1 MKVAYEHRISA
12 PVDQVFETYGKEEFY
27 IARQKGLGA
36 ISLDVLKW
44 ETGSDGKV
52 RIAVRVSE
60 PSKQPSFIRKSDVD
74 TYVDEGVL
82 DPEERTL
89 TWRIKPSVGGDKF
102 KLQGKIEFYPDGDA
116 TRVVYHVDIQV
127 KIPIIGKKAEKYAL
141 SKTEAETAKQ
151 AAFLKDWIKK
161 QNS

>member
-1 MKVAYEHRISA
+1 MKVAYEHSIPA
-12 PVDQVFETYGKEEFY
+12 PADRVFEPYGKEEFY
-27 IARQKGLGA
+27 IARQKAMGA

-44 ETGSDGKV
+44 ETGADGKV
-52 RIAVRVSE
+52 QIEVRVSE
-60 PSKQPSFIRKSDVD
+60 PSKQPAFVRKSAVD

-82 DPEERTL
+82 DPEKRTL

-102 KLQGKIEFYPDGDA
+102 KLQGKVEFYPDGDA
-116 TRVVYHVDIQV
+116 TRVVYHIDIQV

-141 SKTEAETAKQ
+141 SKTEEETAKQ
-151 AAFLKDWIKK
+151 AAFLKDWVKK